1 MSINIVFDEVHDA
14 IVRELWKYH
23 PSLTP
28 IEEIGL
34 KARLVNLIRSEF
46 NDPTNLSKLFRE
58 AMDGV

>member
-1 MSINIVFDEVHDA
+1 MSNNLICDEVHDA

-28 IEEIGL
+28 IEEIAL

-46 NDPTNLSKLFRE
+46 NEPDELFRLFRE